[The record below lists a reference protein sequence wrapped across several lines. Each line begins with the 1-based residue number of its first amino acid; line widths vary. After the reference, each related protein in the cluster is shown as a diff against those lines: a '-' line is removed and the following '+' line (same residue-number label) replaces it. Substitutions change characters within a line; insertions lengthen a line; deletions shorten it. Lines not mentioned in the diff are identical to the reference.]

1 MPLPEIL
8 EGGTSKVHVDRE
20 AGRVEKR
27 LKRKGTQRLANLDT
41 EQAFHQ
47 EIQALVLEVP
57 TLMIRVPRLLETGSK
72 YVMELVDTSR
82 PLWEEDVW
90 GKIADPDTVRDR
102 VLAFLKH
109 VGGRGIVLQDV
120 EAYLQADG
128 SIVLLDFGQVHRGS
142 YSGTLSSA
150 SLLPP
155 SVTEFASMW

>member
-8 EGGTSKVHVDRE
+8 EGGTSKVHVDHKT
-20 AGRVEKR
+20 GTVEKR

-47 EIQALVLEVP
+47 EIQTLVLEVP

-72 YVMELVDTSR
+72 YVMELVDTTR

-109 VGGRGIVLQDV
+109 VGERGIVLQDV
-120 EAYLQADG
+120 EAYLQTDG
-128 SIVLLDFGQVHRGS
+128 SIILLDFGQVHRGS
-142 YSGTLSSA
+142 SSGTLSSA
-150 SLLPP
+150 TLLPP